1 MSAGGSPDIF
11 IEYLKEDYLTDYSSK
26 LRQDYGEVEGE
37 ERPAL
42 HKEAWQVI
50 IMILMTMMILRTLMI
65 LRTKTIMAM
74 ITKRAQSKM
83 TIDRAFNC
91 QKPNNKGPNV

>member
-1 MSAGGSPDIF
+1 MSAGGLPDIF

-65 LRTKTIMAM
+65 LRTNGRNDQNLKKWPLLDI
-74 ITKRAQSKM
+74 
-83 TIDRAFNC
+83 
-91 QKPNNKGPNV
+91 P